1 MSDSIKIFAPATVAN
16 VSCGFDIF
24 GLAVDNPGDEVIL
37 SKRTDDKI
45 VIQSITGD
53 EGKLTKDPEKNTVTV
68 PILRYLDKLQNK
80 QGFDV
85 ILNKKM
91 PLGSGLGSSSASSV
105 AGVFAA
111 NQLLNNPLTANDL
124 LPFSMEGE
132 RVACGAAHADN
143 VAPALLGGF
152 VIIRSYEPL
161 DFIKINTPD
170 ELFVSIVHPDLEVN
184 TKDARI
190 ILRQEAILKK
200 IIAQTGNVAGM
211 VAGLMSSNYG
221 LIGRSMKDYL
231 VEPNRAILI
240 PYFNEVKDAALKAG
254 ALGASISGAGPS
266 IFAFSQGRETAE
278 IVGQKM
284 KSVFESADIKTNL
297 FVSGVNQNGPRIL
310 D

>member
-1 MSDSIKIFAPATVAN
+1 MSDSIHVFAPATVAN
-16 VSCGFDIF
+16 VACGFDIF
-24 GLAVDNPGDEVIL
+24 GLAVDQPGDEVIV
-37 SKRTDDKI
+37 KRRSDDK
-45 VIQSITGD
+45 VIITEITGD
-53 EGKLTKDPEKNTVTV
+53 EGKLTYDAEKNTVSV
-68 PILRYLDKLQNK
+68 PILRYLDKLQIK
-80 QGFDV
+80 AGFD
-85 ILNKKM
+85 IALHKKM

-105 AGVFAA
+105 AGVFAV
-111 NQLLNNPLTANDL
+111 NQLLNEPLPVDEL

-161 DFIKINTPD
+161 DFIKINTPAD
-170 ELFVSIVHPDLEVN
+170 LFVSIVHPDIEVN

-211 VAGLMSSNYG
+211 VAGLLTNDYG
-221 LIGRSMKDYL
+221 LIGRSMTDHL

-240 PYFNEVKDAALKAG
+240 PFFNEVKAAALQAG

-266 IFAFSQGRETAE
+266 IFAFSQGREKAE
-278 IVGQKM
+278 QVGQAM
-284 KSVFESADIKTNL
+284 RDIFNTAGIETNL
-297 FVSGVNQNGPRIL
+297 FVSGVNQNGPKVL
-310 D
+310 G